1 MHRPHLIRLAIL
13 FLTPTAL
20 LFFANSFKFLPPA
33 NALIDLTLVVF
44 CFAAIALF
52 GTVFWANASG
62 RLQRQLQRIGIE
74 RCIFRW
80 LMATMVIGLVAW
92 ALVVRIVPWAW
103 TEAFGSMYSE
113 QVLVRPAHRSL
124 ICPYGL
130 MISPLPHG
138 VPGRLCMREHDLM
151 SFPNGAV
158 SAVIQGKRSS
168 LGSTV
173 HGYSLGKPL
182 PPARHPL

>member
-1 MHRPHLIRLAIL
+1 MRDFGNRFRVLLL
-13 FLTPTAL
+13 FVTPVAL

-44 CFAAIALF
+44 GFTALTLF
-52 GTVFWANASG
+52 GALLWANASG

-80 LMATMVIGLVAW
+80 LMSTMVIGLVVW
-92 ALVVRIVPWAW
+92 ALVVRIVPWVW
-103 TEAFGSMYSE
+103 TEAFGSTYSE
-113 QVLVRPAHRSL
+113 QVLIHSAPKSL
-124 ICPYGL
+124 MCPYAL
-130 MISPLPHG
+130 RISPLPHG
-138 VPGRLCMREHDLM
+138 IPVRLCIREHEMM

-173 HGYSLGKPL
+173 HDYY
-182 PPARHPL
+182 PAAPQAAVP

>member
-1 MHRPHLIRLAIL
+1 MRDFDNRFRVLLL
-13 FLTPTAL
+13 FVTPVAL
-20 LFFANSFKFLPPA
+20 LFLANSFKFLPPA

-44 CFAAIALF
+44 GFTALALF
-52 GTVFWANASG
+52 GALLWANASG

-80 LMATMVIGLVAW
+80 LMSTMVIGLVVW

-113 QVLVRPAHRSL
+113 QVLIRPAHKSMM
-124 ICPYGL
+124 CPYGL
-130 MISPLPHG
+130 MIYPLPHG
-138 VPGRLCMREHDLM
+138 APTRLCTREHDLM
-151 SFPNGAV
+151 SFPNGALSV
-158 SAVIQGKRSS
+158 VIQGKRSS

-173 HGYSLGKPL
+173 HGYFIVAPQATA
-182 PPARHPL
+182 P